1 MRGAATNNRASSQGL
16 TLPMRYIMRKRLKS
30 PEQLEVTE
38 RRQVGDVAATV
49 NPGSG
54 VGDNAFASGRGRDS
68 EL

>member
-1 MRGAATNNRASSQGL
+1 MRGAATNKASSQGL

-38 RRQVGDVAATV
+38 RRQVGDVEATV
-49 NPGSG
+49 NPSSG
-54 VGDNAFASGRGRDS
+54 VGDNAFVSGRGSDS